1 MITRIAMVASL
12 GLAQAA
18 DFNEPALTDIC
29 PSLGDMAEQI
39 MRARQRGVSMSEMMQ
54 LMPVDDGSD
63 PVIPVA
69 RLMVISAFEGPRFQT
84 ERHQWRTIEDFRAD
98 WELICYQQTLDG
110 GTRN

>member
-1 MITRIAMVASL
+1 MLVTIAMVASL

-18 DFNEPALTDIC
+18 DFTEPASTDIC

-39 MRARQRGVSMSEMMQ
+39 MRARQRGVSISEMMQ

-69 RLMVISAFEGPRFQT
+69 RLMVISAFEVPRFQT
-84 ERHQWRTIEDFRAD
+84 ERHQWRTIEDFRAE
-98 WELICYQQTLDG
+98 WELICYQETWDG
-110 GTRN
+110 GARD